1 MRICGFAA
9 EGLRNERRIH
19 DTFPVKELQDYWSSR
34 PRYEDVNP
42 KSKEFRS
49 GSLLSDKADD
59 VGEDPEGEG
68 QTYQEWLALQ
78 REGEKEEVPPPPY
91 TLEGDESIPP
101 QTVTNVDVRSSTV
114 AMTAEVPV
122 RNLPAVANVQPPV
135 SSSHAAARPAIS
147 TNTYP
152 TSHAASS
159 SHVLSSSI
167 PATSPPAV
175 NINTYPTSVAPA
187 SQQETYSQVSA
198 QSPHPS
204 YPPAQGHS
212 PGSVHHP
219 QSVPPSQGHSPQP
232 YPPGVPQHLQSYP
245 PSHSSSQ
252 PYPAASGQQLVQSYP
267 PNTGPPQHHQPYQV
281 QNFQPYPPTSGQ
293 APVWGQQSQPYPYA
307 GGGPSYQGYPTSTEH
322 FQGYPATGAPSQGG
336 YTSPIAQSYPTSGG
350 PVRQGY
356 PPVDIQGHPSN
367 NNNTCQIHNPSQ
379 DSVAALANEFG
390 RQSITSPS
398 GVSSSGGQLPTPPPL
413 HPTHPNRLSPSPL
426 KPSSPSSGGRL
437 PSPPPLHP
445 AHPNRPTRLS
455 SSSLKPSSPTNLP
468 NRPHSSHSQTGHHH
482 HAATSSAVSSSS
494 SGQVTSKPNTSTSRP
509 RWPPAEWESDTPPIQ
524 QQQFSGRRPS
534 ASQGHIGATLTRPQT
549 VGASSSNLTEGS
561 RLRPTLSM
569 NARPSRPDT
578 NMPSASAAYPFAS
591 AEPTAQMHGRSDNHA
606 NPFSFPAYD
615 QYVTFPPGPQYNS
628 SYMPSGYPDQ
638 QGGIHGSWTGSGRV
652 SPPPT
657 FPDSSM
663 AYGVPEP
670 QYPGGPTFPSASPSG
685 PAAGGE
691 RLHFPE
697 GPGGSY
703 YDASSSYPAT
713 WNSTSGP
720 PMQSRK

>member
-59 VGEDPEGEG
+59 VGEDPGG
-68 QTYQEWLALQ
+68 GGSQTYQEWLALQ
-78 REGEKEEVPPPPY
+78 REGEREEVPPPPY
-91 TLEGDESIPP
+91 TLEGNESSIPP
-101 QTVTNVDVRSSTV
+101 QTAANADVRSSTV
-114 AMTAEVPV
+114 ATTAEVPV
-122 RNLPAVANVQPPV
+122 RNLPAVPNVQPPV
-135 SSSHAAARPAIS
+135 SSSHAAARPAINN
-147 TNTYP
+147 NTYP

-159 SHVLSSSI
+159 GHAVLSSSI
-167 PATSPPAV
+167 PVASPPAI
-175 NINTYPTSVAPA
+175 NINTYPTSAAPA
-187 SQQETYSQVSA
+187 SRQEAYSQVSA
-198 QSPHPS
+198 QSPYPS

-212 PGSVHHP
+212 PGGVYHP
-219 QSVPPSQGHSPQP
+219 QSVSPSQGHSPQP
-232 YPPGVPQHLQSYP
+232 YPPGVPQHLQSHP
-245 PSHSSSQ
+245 PNHSNSSQ
-252 PYPAASGQQLVQSYP
+252 PYPAASGQQPVQSYP
-267 PNTGPPQHHQPYQV
+267 PHAGPPQHHQPYQV

-307 GGGPSYQGYPTSTEH
+307 GGGPSYQDYPTSTGH
-322 FQGYPATGAPSQGG
+322 SQSYTATGAPSQG

-350 PVRQGY
+350 PVRQGGY
-356 PPVDIQGHPSN
+356 PPVDVQGHPSN
-367 NNNTCQIHNPSQ
+367 NNTCPIHNQSQ

-390 RQSITSPS
+390 RQSITSSS
-398 GVSSSGGQLPTPPPL
+398 GVSSGGKLPTPPPL
-413 HPTHPNRLSPSPL
+413 HPAHPNRPSSSPL

-455 SSSLKPSSPTNLP
+455 SSSLKPNSPSNLP
-468 NRPHSSHSQTGHHH
+468 NRPQSQTGHHH
-482 HAATSSAVSSSS
+482 HAAASSAVSSS
-494 SGQVTSKPNTSTSRP
+494 SGQVTSAPNTSTNRP

-524 QQQFSGRRPS
+524 FPGRRPS
-534 ASQGHIGATLTRPQT
+534 ASHGHIGATLTRPQT

-578 NMPSASAAYPFAS
+578 NMPSAYPFAS
-591 AEPTAQMHGRSDNHA
+591 SEPTAQTHGRSDNHG

-628 SYMPSGYPDQ
+628 SYVPSGYPDQ

-652 SPPPT
+652 SPAPT
-657 FPDSSM
+657 FPVSSM

-703 YDASSSYPAT
+703 YNASSSSYPANPAT

-720 PMQSRK
+720 PIQSRK